1 MDLLLHLVKQSE
13 VDIHEVSIAPILA
26 DFLSHV
32 KVLEHLD
39 LHDIGDFVV
48 MSSTLMEIKSRELLP
63 NESVEIEEE
72 LDPRDDLIR
81 RLLEYKRYRD
91 LARELDTRS
100 GRRQRQS
107 NLVMP
112 QPPELKSADD
122 EDLLDLGQLGIWD
135 LTAAFGKL
143 LEEVG
148 QHQSME
154 IEVEM
159 RDVGYYT
166 HVLLD
171 TFKKDRQVKFS
182 DVFDP
187 KEGRYGM
194 IGTLIALLEMMKQ
207 GYLRALQE
215 NCFDEISLAYIGADD
230 VTADLILAGI
240 TAEEMREDLEKAA
253 KAAAE
258 AAKGEADD
266 GDGLLDEEDEAVDEG
281 LIVEDDE
288 LLDEESVDENEV
300 VEDVVA
306 DEAQVDEP
314 VAEAGSVEHAAVA
327 EGTVDESVVDQRE
340 ADEADEADSVD
351 EAAVA
356 ESTIDGATAGEDS
369 ADQSEAEVEPEAE
382 AEADDTVVDEPVEAQ
397 VTAQDQDDPVVG
409 DADLPVDAD
418 EEAEQPNKPAGSA
431 TDAMGDEAATMG
443 GEA

>member
-1 MDLLLHLVKQSE
+1 VSYRVELPVFSGPMDLLLHLVKQSE

-135 LTAAFGKL
+135 LTAAFAKL

-240 TAEEMREDLEKAA
+240 TAEEMREDMEKAA

-266 GDGLLDEEDEAVDEG
+266 GDGLLEEEEEVVDDG
-281 LIVEDDE
+281 LADEDDDANE
-288 LLDEESVDENEV
+288 SHESHDADDAVSVD
-300 VEDVVA
+300 
-306 DEAQVDEP
+306 Q
-314 VAEAGSVEHAAVA
+314 AAVA
-327 EGTVDESVVDQRE
+327 ET
-340 ADEADEADSVD
+340 
-351 EAAVA
+351 
-356 ESTIDGATAGEDS
+356 TIDGVTAGEDS
-369 ADQSEAEVEPEAE
+369 ADQSEAEAGDTVVEDTGV
-382 AEADDTVVDEPVEAQ
+382 DDTVVEDTVVEDAVVDEPVEAQ
-397 VTAQDQDDPVVG
+397 VTVQDQDDAVVG
-409 DADLPVDAD
+409 DADLPAVAD

-431 TDAMGDEAATMG
+431 TDVMGDEAATMG

>member
-26 DFLSHV
+26 DFLSHL
-32 KVLEHLD
+32 KVLQELD

-91 LARELDTRS
+91 LARELDARS

-112 QPPELKSADD
+112 QPPELKSSED
-122 EDLLDLGQLGIWD
+122 EDLLDLGELGVWD
-135 LTAAFGKL
+135 LTAAFAKL

-148 QHQSME
+148 HNQSME
-154 IEVEM
+154 VEVEM

-171 TFKKDRQVKFS
+171 TFKKTRQVKFS
-182 DVFDP
+182 EVFDK

-215 NCFDEISLAYIGADD
+215 NCFDEISLAYIGEDD

-240 TAEEMREDLEKAA
+240 TAEEMREDQEKAA
-253 KAAAE
+253 KAAA
-258 AAKGEADD
+258 AAAGSDD
-266 GDGLLDEEDEAVDEG
+266 EDPDEDPEEDLDEDLDTGDEDADAEDSAEDSAEDAENAGDEG
-281 LIVEDDE
+281 ADGEDLAVHD
-288 LLDEESVDENEV
+288 L
-300 VEDVVA
+300 A
-306 DEAQVDEP
+306 DEATEREGLDKPAAAQDHDGEPADDASAELDVIAGVDELAKP
-314 VAEAGSVEHAAVA
+314 
-327 EGTVDESVVDQRE
+327 
-340 ADEADEADSVD
+340 ADS
-351 EAAVA
+351 
-356 ESTIDGATAGEDS
+356 
-369 ADQSEAEVEPEAE
+369 EP
-382 AEADDTVVDEPVEAQ
+382 T
-397 VTAQDQDDPVVG
+397 
-409 DADLPVDAD
+409 
-418 EEAEQPNKPAGSA
+418 
-431 TDAMGDEAATMG
+431 AMGDQAATMG